1 MENVDVAIIGSGAAG
16 SLLAAKL
23 SKAGKSVVVLEGGPE
38 RRADD
43 LYSSQIWA
51 RRIKW
56 FGPPTETS
64 GPEPISVN
72 FGSGWGTGGAA
83 LHHYAVWLRR
93 HVDEFDMNS
102 RFGVGLDWPLAYD
115 DLRPYYDEIQTEVGI
130 SGDAGAE
137 VWRPPGAPYPMP
149 PRQLFRQATLVAEGF
164 TKLGL
169 RTSPL
174 PMAINSVE
182 YKGRPACKND
192 GWCDAGC
199 PILALANPLA
209 VYLPEAKSA
218 GAEIRHSSYVTRVL
232 KNSRTEHVSGVEYY
246 DAEDRRRVQRA
257 KLVIVA
263 AYTFQTPRI
272 LLNSA
277 TDEQPNGL
285 ANSSGLVGKYLMTHS
300 SCNIFG
306 FFHEETENFRGTTG
320 GQLLSQETYTKNPN
334 RGYVNSSQWLIANA
348 LKPND
353 LLGIANSRPDLFGN
367 DLHQFMRMAAKHL
380 ATMTFTGEDLP
391 KPENRL
397 VLNHSRRD
405 RHGFPLA
412 HATHDFGAD
421 DLKCYNAGL
430 KEGQEIFKAAG
441 AYEVWASSRVHM
453 HAMGGVIMGAERQSS
468 VTNGYGQ
475 THDIPNLFVAGPS
488 LFPTSGAV
496 NPCFTITA
504 VTARTA
510 KYIIEN
516 WASVTR

>member
-1 MENVDVAIIGSGAAG
+1 V
-16 SLLAAKL
+16 
-23 SKAGKSVVVLEGGPE
+23 
-38 RRADD
+38 DD

-51 RRIKW
+51 RRVKW

-64 GPEPISVN
+64 GPEPLSIN

-102 RFGVGLDWPLAYD
+102 RFGVGLNWPFNYD
-115 DLRPYYDEIQTEVGI
+115 DLRPYYDQIQAEVGL
-130 SGDAGAE
+130 SGDAEAE

-149 PRQLFRQATLVAEGF
+149 ALPLFRQATLIAEGF

-174 PMAINSVE
+174 PMAINSRE
-182 YKGRPACKND
+182 FNGRPACKND

-209 VYLPEAKSA
+209 VYLPAAKRA
-218 GAEIRHSSYVTRVL
+218 GAEVRHNSYVTRVL
-232 KNSRTEHVSGVEYY
+232 KNSRTDHVSGVEYY
-246 DAEDRRRVQRA
+246 DAKDRRRVQRA
-257 KLVIVA
+257 HLVVVA

-277 TDEQPNGL
+277 TDDQPNGL

-306 FFHEETENFRGTTG
+306 FFREETENFRGRTG
-320 GQLLSQETYTKNPN
+320 GQLLSQEAYEKNPN

-353 LLGIANSRPDLFGN
+353 VLGIANSRADLFGD
-367 DLHQFMRMAAKHL
+367 DLHRFMRTAAKHL
-380 ATMTFTGEDLP
+380 ATMTFAGEDLP

-397 VLNHSRRD
+397 VLDDSRRD
-405 RHGFPLA
+405 RHRFPLA
-412 HATHDFGAD
+412 HVTHDFGAD
-421 DLKCYNAGL
+421 DLNCYNAGL
-430 KEGQEIFKAAG
+430 KEGQAVFKAAG
-441 AYEVWASSRVHM
+441 AYEVWTSSRVHM
-453 HAMGGVIMGAERQSS
+453 HAMGGVIMGADRQSS

-475 THDIPNLFVAGPS
+475 SHDIPNLFVAGPS

-504 VTARTA
+504 VAARTA
-510 KYIIEN
+510 NYIVEN
-516 WASVTR
+516 WASVTK